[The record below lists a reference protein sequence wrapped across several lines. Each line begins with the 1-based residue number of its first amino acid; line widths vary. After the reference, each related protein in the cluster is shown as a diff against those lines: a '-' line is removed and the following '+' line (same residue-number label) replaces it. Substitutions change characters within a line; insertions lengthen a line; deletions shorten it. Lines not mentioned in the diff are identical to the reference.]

1 MFKKLITPLIVLFL
15 SCHLAHAQDIKAM
28 LQQASAL
35 EQQFKLKE
43 AFYKYKAV
51 LGINPNVLDA
61 QLKCSELCSSLGKN
75 ESTTKGRDEYFSLA
89 EAYAK
94 NCLLLAPKN
103 AEANVAM
110 AIAKGRQA
118 LTKSGKAKVMAVKD
132 IRYYAELALA
142 YDPRNFKAWHIIGKW
157 HYEVSNL
164 GGVEKLALKLFYGG
178 MPKASFTES
187 VSAFEKASQYQPYFI
202 LNYLE
207 LARAYKKTG
216 KISEAKQTIAKMLS
230 LPNATPD
237 DEGYKSEAKKLLET
251 LD

>member
-1 MFKKLITPLIVLFL
+1 MRKVLLFAFCCLFNLIAF
-15 SCHLAHAQDIKAM
+15 SQDIKPL
-28 LQQASAL
+28 LQQAAEL
-35 EQQFKLKE
+35 EKQFKLKD

-51 LGINPNVLDA
+51 LGINPNVLEA

-75 ESTTKGRDEYFSLA
+75 ETTQKSRDEYFALA

-94 NCLLLAPKN
+94 NSLMLAPKN

-118 LTKSGKAKVMAVKD
+118 LTKSGKEKVAAVKD
-132 IRYYAELALA
+132 IKRYAELALSF
-142 YDPRNFKAWHIIGKW
+142 DPKNFKAWHIVGKW

-164 GGVEKLALKLFYGG
+164 SGVEKLALKVFYGG
-178 MPKASFTES
+178 LPKYSFAEA
-187 VSAFEKASQYQPYFI
+187 VKAFEMSKQYQPYFL

-207 LARAYKKTG
+207 LARAYKKNG
-216 KISEAKQTIAKMLS
+216 QKALAKQTIDAMVV

-237 DEGYKSEAKKLLET
+237 DEGYKTEAKKLKET
-251 LD
+251 L